1 MTKPTKPIDW
11 QDQLKRDV
19 YFARTALLKQGS
31 LMPMF
36 ILHCPDEVRIV
47 GAGWADAR
55 EKRRAQQMVGL
66 MALAANATAISFIS
80 EAWSRAV
87 MRHPRETEAE
97 HQARIDAVR
106 PAEAEDRTEVL
117 IVSLTYRENNE
128 RHSLV
133 STLDMMRAVDGTLTE
148 VIEREAVDAEFGGTM
163 TDLLCP
169 VETTPEIRTA
179 AQVLI
184 EAFCEKHGIDL
195 QSMQLKP
202 ETLQ

>member
-1 MTKPTKPIDW
+1 MTKPIDW

-19 YFARTALLKQGS
+19 DFARTALLKQGS

-47 GAGWADAR
+47 GAGWADDT

-133 STLDMMRAVDGTLTE
+133 STLDMMRTVDGTLTE
-148 VIEREAVDAEFGGTM
+148 VIEREAVDAEFGGAM

-169 VETTPEIRTA
+169 VETTPDIRTA

-184 EAFCEKHGIDL
+184 EAFCKKHGIDL